1 LSHHTTRAATRPR
14 TVAQPE
20 TVTRGSAADLLDWAA
35 AAADTLAAALAL
47 PEAAATD
54 TDVGEAAE
62 TDEVEDTLALVL
74 EEAEAEAEDEAEPE
88 TEDEALVDAPL
99 PPAIDMEVTVSV
111 LLSAFWYQ
119 SMLHASA
126 TVLTS
131 QPLETILGYSA
142 MNTPTVLLLSSCS
155 RMQRPGDLDPVSQP
169 SIVASTPEIVYAG
182 LFPIAQSAESGEG
195 VSTEAPS

>member
-20 TVTRGSAADLLDWAA
+20 TVTRGFAADLLDWAA
-35 AAADTLAAALAL
+35 AAAETLAAALAL
-47 PEAAATD
+47 PEAAAID
-54 TDVGEAAE
+54 TDVGEVTSE
-62 TDEVEDTLALVL
+62 TDEVEDMLALVL
-74 EEAEAEAEDEAEPE
+74 EDAEAEAEDEAEAE
-88 TEDEALVDAPL
+88 TEDEALVDAAL

-169 SIVASTPEIVYAG
+169 SIEASTPEMV
-182 LFPIAQSAESGEG
+182 
-195 VSTEAPS
+195 